1 VINFVDVE
9 VSEEVE
15 VEVQMGFRVMGRSW
29 LNKAPNLGPSLEV
42 ARMADIAI
50 NTKKMRKV
58 TRKNRRTNARVMDGT
73 RTRELVG
80 YESFPRG
87 VTGVTGVEG
96 LCLTWGDTA
105 EYVREWKVGCRSG
118 WMREGQYRLP
128 SCGVIGRDCIGRD

>member
-1 VINFVDVE
+1 MVAVVIDFVDVE

-15 VEVQMGFRVMGRSW
+15 DQMGFKVMGRSW

-58 TRKNRRTNARVMDGT
+58 TRKNRRTNARVMDGE

-80 YESFPRG
+80 YESFRG
-87 VTGVTGVEG
+87 ARGEG
-96 LCLTWGDTA
+96 RNG
-105 EYVREWKVGCRSG
+105 
-118 WMREGQYRLP
+118 
-128 SCGVIGRDCIGRD
+128 